1 MLYRSCLRKDD
12 NELLRV
18 HLGVL
23 LQFINKEFEGP
34 VASYSAMKEQG
45 RVSWDMVGI

>member
-1 MLYRSCLRKDD
+1 MLYRRFSRKDD

-18 HLGVL
+18 HLGML
-23 LQFINKEFEGP
+23 LQFMDKEFEGP
-34 VASYSAMKEQG
+34 LASYSAMKEQG

>member
-23 LQFINKEFEGP
+23 LRFMDKEFEGP
-34 VASYSAMKEQG
+34 LASYSAMKKHG